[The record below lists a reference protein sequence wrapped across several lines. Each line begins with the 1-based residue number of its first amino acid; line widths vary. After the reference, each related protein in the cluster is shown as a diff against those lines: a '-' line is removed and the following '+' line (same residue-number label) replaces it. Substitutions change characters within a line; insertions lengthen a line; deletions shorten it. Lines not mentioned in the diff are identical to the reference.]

1 MSNTS
6 NTVFIVEKQS
16 GVDIWR
22 VCILGSGVSAK
33 AALEDAYGPKPWSP
47 YIKKSAKN
55 AIVREITLDEF
66 DKIQS

>member
-22 VCILGSGVSAK
+22 TCVLGSGVSAK
-33 AALEDAYGPKPWSP
+33 AALEDAYGPKPWTP